1 MGEVKDLEIRQ
12 ATLVR
17 ADPQWVY
24 EAFTT
29 AEGLDAWGVPSIPGL
44 GVRSDSAGE
53 IGAQIK

>member
-1 MGEVKDLEIRQ
+1 MGEVIDLEIRQ

-17 ADPQWVY
+17 ADPERVY

-29 AEGLDAWGVPSIPGL
+29 AEGLDAWGVPSIPDL
-44 GVRSDSAGE
+44 GVRSGSARE